1 MQNQG
6 QLTQQQLQ
14 QMQMQRQAMANA
26 HNAAAVNVNPG
37 SYNQAP
43 PSAGGYSMNPTGMN
57 QGVAGA
63 PNVSG
68 AGGQGSSTRAYLDQ
82 TVIPILMD
90 GESSS
95 LKKKK
100 RLEYIQSKHTTYCFY
115 IAECL
120 TLHILVNRIE

>member
-14 QMQMQRQAMANA
+14 QMQMQRQAMANV
-26 HNAAAVNVNPG
+26 HNAAGVNVNPG

-43 PSAGGYSMNPTGMN
+43 PTSAGVYSMNPTGMN
-57 QGVAGA
+57 QGVTGVT
-63 PNVSG
+63 NVPA

-90 GESSS
+90 GES
-95 LKKKK
+95 
-100 RLEYIQSKHTTYCFY
+100 
-115 IAECL
+115 
-120 TLHILVNRIE
+120 

>member
-100 RLEYIQSKHTTYCFY
+100 IGIYSIHTYDILFLYCRMSNTSY
-115 IAECL
+115 TCQQD
-120 TLHILVNRIE
+120 